1 MKNVMFMIPNLGGGG
16 AEKVL
21 TDIINK
27 LDKNKFKVTL
37 ILFYKDGVNLSNVDS
52 NIKIKYLTKKSKF
65 FTNTQ
70 KALIK
75 YIPRIYYR
83 LKIRDK
89 YDVEIAFLEGA
100 TTKLISNSNN
110 KKSKKIAWVHIDLLK
125 KHWTKNMFLN
135 SEEDKCYENM
145 DDIIFVSKDSQN
157 SFETLFKSVL
167 SRRHI
172 IYNPVIDDEIII
184 KSNEVDIKYDEFT
197 IISVGR
203 LTNQKGYDMLLKA
216 HSKVIKEH
224 KHKLVIVGE
233 GEDRSKLEDV
243 IKSLNIEDS
252 VKLEGFKENP
262 YAYIKGADVFIS
274 SSRTEGY
281 PLVLLESICLEKPII
296 ATNVTG
302 NKEILNN
309 GEYGIMCE
317 DNVESIELAI
327 RSIFE
332 NQKLLEEYKNRSIKR
347 KSQLDYKKIIKE
359 IECLLEA

>member
-1 MKNVMFMIPNLGGGG
+1 MKSVMFMIPNLGGGG

-21 TDIINK
+21 TDIVNK
-27 LDKNKFKVTL
+27 IDRNKIKVTL
-37 ILFYKDGVNLSNVDS
+37 ILLYKDGVNLSNVNS
-52 NIKIKYLTKKSKF
+52 NIQMKYLTKKSKLF
-65 FTNTQ
+65 INVQ
-70 KALIK
+70 KAFIK
-75 YIPRIYYR
+75 YIPRIYYK
-83 LKIRDK
+83 LKIREK

-125 KHWTKNMFLN
+125 KHWTKNMFFYG
-135 SEEDKCYENM
+135 EEEKCYENI
-145 DDIIFVSKDSQN
+145 DDIIFVSEDSKN
-157 SFETLFKSVL
+157 SFENLFKSVL
-167 SRRHI
+167 SRKHI

-184 KSNEVDIKYDEFT
+184 KSNKIDIQYDEFT

-216 HSKVIKEH
+216 HSKVVQDH
-224 KHKLVIVGE
+224 RYKLVIVGQ
-233 GEDRSKLEDV
+233 GEDRLKLEAI
-243 IKSLNIEDS
+243 IKSLNIENS
-252 VKLEGFKENP
+252 VILEGFKVNP

-317 DNVESIELAI
+317 DNIESIELAI

-332 NQKLLEEYKNRSIKR
+332 NPKLLEEYKNRSIKR

-359 IECLLEA
+359 IESLLEA